1 MANPYCC
8 FNGVGTVSIVKA
20 SDYLLGLAGLVE
32 VGNCTKFDVQI
43 KDRKIGNTPNK
54 QLKTSSEECSKT
66 LIGEM
71 TGVMDLS
78 CYKDSNLILG
88 LFGKNTTS
96 VAAAAVTETFYA
108 YRDSVINLGKSP
120 ATPANILVKGFGAT
134 VGTTYV
140 LGTDYTINEYGN
152 GIVIPATSSIP
163 AVVVTAGVAAQN
175 LTITYSSIATS
186 VIDIATAP
194 PEDFYIEIAGANL
207 LAKTDAESAYLTR
220 LFKCTV
226 SPAKL
231 LSLITDND
239 NSGRLEFTFTILA
252 NKTMRAKFNS
262 NSDYGQFIKAL

>member
-8 FNGVGTVSIVKA
+8 FSGVGTVSMAKA
-20 SDYLLGLAGLVE
+20 SDYLVGLAGLVE
-32 VGNCTKFDVQI
+32 VGNCTKFDVQL
-43 KDRKIGNTPNK
+43 KDRTIGNIKNRQSK
-54 QLKTSSEECSKT
+54 AGGDECRK
-66 LIGEM
+66 IVIDEM
-71 TGVMDLS
+71 TGVIDLS
-78 CYKDSNLILG
+78 CFKDSNLILG
-88 LFGKNTTS
+88 LFGKNTIS

-108 YRDSVINLGKSP
+108 YKDSVINLGKSP

-134 VGTTYV
+134 AGTTYG

-152 GIVIPATSSIP
+152 GIVIPATSTIP

-175 LTITYSSIATS
+175 LTITYSSVATS
-186 VIDIATAP
+186 TIDIATAP

-231 LSLITDND
+231 LALIND
-239 NSGRLEFTFTILA
+239 DANAGKLEFTFTMLV

-262 NSDYGQFIKAL
+262 NSDYGQLIKAL